1 LILASGDI
9 ASVQKVSNSHGIKL
23 SKALKPV
30 VRYWLAVTAVLL
42 MEWGRYALLP
52 SDLWKQLCVLNTGIT

>member
-1 LILASGDI
+1 
-9 ASVQKVSNSHGIKL
+9 L